1 MSELSGG
8 SKWVMGRESGMG
20 LSASEA
26 EQVGG
31 GLSMAQRGAARRSG
45 LHETQVKS

>member
-1 MSELSGG
+1 MSELRGG
-8 SKWVMGRESGMG
+8 SKWVLGRESGMG

-31 GLSMAQRGAARRSG
+31 GLGMALRI
-45 LHETQVKS
+45 T

>member
-1 MSELSGG
+1 MSELRGG
-8 SKWVMGRESGMG
+8 RKRVMGRESGMG

-31 GLSMAQRGAARRSG
+31 DLGTVCGG
-45 LHETQVKS
+45 LHETQVKL